1 MTAGRVPGR
10 SQTGPHPLGGS
21 TGVHAGRGAPFTY
34 KVAVRELCEFS
45 AKTGDLDLRFTP
57 APSALEGIEGHA
69 RVASRRGD
77 DYEREVSLSGRYEE
91 LLVRGRADG
100 FDAARGR
107 LEEVKTHKGRLERQP
122 ATHRALHWAQL
133 RIYGALLCAERGLA
147 ELELALVYFN
157 VGSEQETVFTERCSA
172 AELQA
177 FFNTH
182 CGRFLS
188 WARQEL
194 WHREARNGELQA
206 MSFPHGEFRAG
217 QRVLATAVY
226 NAARSGRCLLAQ
238 APTGIG
244 KTLGTLFPLLKAA
257 PAQQLDKLFF
267 LAAKTSGRQLA
278 LDALRQLPAPGLRVL
293 ELVARDKACEHPD
306 KACHGES
313 CPLAQGFYDRLPAAR
328 AAAVSQAAPLDQA
341 RVRELAREH
350 TVCPYYLSQELV
362 RWSDVVVG
370 DYNYFFDGSALLYSL
385 TQANDWR
392 VGLLVDEAHNLVDRG
407 RAMYSAE
414 LQPDSLA
421 EARRS
426 ATARKNGAIKRA
438 LDKLRKTWQGLRS
451 EADYRVCAEAPADWV
466 EALIT
471 ANGAISEHLAE
482 HPAEPPDA
490 ALQAFYLEALQFL
503 RLLESLDA
511 LHSII
516 DLSRNTQV
524 APLARGKDATW
535 RLDCPVVCLRNIVPA
550 PHLAPRLAAAHTS
563 SLFSATLQPP
573 QCYADLLGLP
583 ETHRCV
589 DVESPF
595 RAEQLQ
601 VQIAREVSTRWRDR
615 AASLDRIA
623 DRIATQYAERPGNYL
638 AFFSSYD
645 YLQQVAER
653 VAERHPALP
662 QWRQQRRMGEP
673 EQKAFLSR
681 FTADSQGVA
690 FAVLGGAFAEG
701 IDLPGRRLI
710 GAFIATLGLP
720 QVNPVMEQFKD
731 RMEER
736 FGRGLGYDY
745 AYLVPG
751 LQKVV
756 QAAGRVIR
764 TTEDVGVVH
773 LMDDRFRRPEVRALL
788 PFWWDLP

>member
-1 MTAGRVPGR
+1 MIYG
-10 SQTGPHPLGGS
+10 
-21 TGVHAGRGAPFTY
+21 
-34 KVAVRELCEFS
+34 VAVRELCEFS

-69 RVASRRGD
+69 RVASRRGS
-77 DYEREVSLSGRYEE
+77 DYEREVSLSGSFEE

-100 FDAARGR
+100 FDAARSR
-107 LEEVKTHKGRLERQP
+107 LEEVKTHKGRLDRQP

-133 RIYGALLCAERGLA
+133 RIYGALLCAER
-147 ELELALVYFN
+147 ELDEVELALVYFN
-157 VGSEQETVFTERCSA
+157 IGTEQETVFTERCKA

-177 FFNTH
+177 FFAEH
-182 CGRFLS
+182 CGRFLA

-194 WHREARNGELQA
+194 AHRTLRDGELQGL
-206 MSFPHGEFRAG
+206 SFPHGEFRAG
-217 QRVLATAVY
+217 QRMLATAVY

-257 PAQQLDKLFF
+257 PANELDKVFF

-278 LDALRQLPAPGLRVL
+278 LDAMRQLPAPGLRVL

-328 AAAVSQAAPLDQA
+328 AAAVAQALPLDQA

-350 TVCPYYLSQELV
+350 AVCPYYLSQELV
-362 RWSDVVVG
+362 RWADVVVG

-385 TQANDWR
+385 TQTNDWR

-407 RAMYSAE
+407 RSMYSAE
-414 LQPDSLA
+414 LHPESLA
-421 EARRS
+421 DARRS
-426 ATARKNGAIKRA
+426 VTARKNGAIKRA
-438 LDKLRKTWQGLRS
+438 LDKLRKTWHQLKS
-451 EADYRVCAEAPADWV
+451 EEEYRVCSEPPADWV
-466 EALIT
+466 EALIN
-471 ANGAISEHLAE
+471 ANGSISEHLAE

-490 ALQAFYLEALQFL
+490 ALQGFYLEALQFL
-503 RLLESLDA
+503 RLMESLDPA
-511 LHSII
+511 HSIV
-516 DLSRNTQV
+516 DLSKNTQT
-524 APLARGKDATW
+524 AFGSRGKDAAW
-535 RLDCPVVCLRNIVPA
+535 QLESPVVCLRNIVPA
-550 PHLAPRLAAAHTS
+550 PHLQPRLQAAHTS
-563 SLFSATLQPP
+563 TLFSATVQPP
-573 QCYADLLGLP
+573 HCYADLLGLP
-583 ETHRCV
+583 ETHGYV

-595 RAEQLQ
+595 RAEQLK
-601 VQIAREVSTRWRDR
+601 VHIAREVSTRWRDR

-623 DRIATQYAERPGNYL
+623 DRIAAQYQERPGNYL

-645 YLQQVAER
+645 YLQQVADR
-653 VAERHPALP
+653 LAERHPELP
-662 QWRQQRRMGEP
+662 QWRQQRRMGEQ
-673 EQKAFLSR
+673 EQKAFLAR
-681 FTADSQGVA
+681 FTAESQGVA

-701 IDLPGRRLI
+701 IDLPGQRLI

-720 QVNPVMEQFKD
+720 QVNPVTEQF
-731 RMEER
+731 RERLEAR
-736 FGRGLGYDY
+736 FGKGRGYDY

-764 TTEDVGVVH
+764 TTEDSGVVH
-773 LMDDRFRRPEVRALL
+773 LMDDRFGKPEVKGLL
-788 PFWWDLP
+788 PGWWELE